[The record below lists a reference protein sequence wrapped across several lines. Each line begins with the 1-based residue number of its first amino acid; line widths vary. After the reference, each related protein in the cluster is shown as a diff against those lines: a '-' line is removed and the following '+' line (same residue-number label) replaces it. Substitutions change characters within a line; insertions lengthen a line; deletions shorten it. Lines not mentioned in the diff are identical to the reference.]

1 MKKIVCTLLCA
12 LTLALTGCGRDIPAL
27 SEIGIGNIETIQTE
41 FADCTR
47 DDLIKAWGNP
57 AGTLSGLFGDVW
69 DLEEDPAAYLTVYYN
84 NDGTYNSALINYQ
97 VVYTGTVT
105 EIIEASGEA
114 VTTKVTVELDDSS
127 SVVLDLTTATAYTG
141 ADGLAVGNRANF
153 LCSAIT
159 GSQIIWLQSA
169 EIIG

>member
-12 LTLALTGCGRDIPAL
+12 LMLALTGCGKDIPAL
-27 SEIGIGNIETIQTE
+27 DTVGIDNLETIQTE

-47 DDLIKAWGNP
+47 KDLIKAWGNP
-57 AGTLSGLFGDVW
+57 DGTLSGLYGDVW

-84 NDGTYNSALINYQ
+84 TDGTYNSALINYQ
-97 VVYTGTVT
+97 IEYTGTVT

-114 VTTKVTVELDDSS
+114 VTTKVTVELDDGSS
-127 SVVLDLTTATAYTG
+127 IVLDLTTATAYTG

-159 GSQIIWLQSA
+159 GSQILWLQSA